1 MQEINQQIN
10 GEEIHENIAES
21 ADIEIREKSS
31 DSENFQYEQDLS
43 DIAENDQ
50 NGENLSQSM
59 EHSMIEVDLV
69 EAEAEIKPKRKRKSR
84 KNLKEIFAVLDPA
97 AVIENFASLEEST
110 QENIAPDLIE
120 LKETG
125 EEWGDTKKKRSRK
138 RKEVMTHH
146 QNF

>member
-97 AVIENFASLEEST
+97 VIENFVSIDEST
-110 QENIAPDLIE
+110 QENIAPDLTE
-120 LKETG
+120 MEEKG
-125 EEWGDTKKKRSRK
+125 EEWAGAKKKRSRK
-138 RKEVMTHH
+138 KKEVRKVPEY
-146 QNF
+146 F